1 MSGAVTMAA
10 GAAVRSG
17 AGLVTA
23 LIPASLNPIIEM
35 KLTEAMSLPLPETGE
50 GTLSLSSL
58 EPIRKNVANKVAV
71 IGPGLSRQK
80 ETQEIVRAF
89 AQDLPCPAVFDAD
102 ALFALGN
109 TEANPEPVEQIKKSK
124 YPVVFT
130 PHPGEMARLM
140 GITSE
145 EVQKN
150 RVAWVLE
157 GAKKWQV
164 IMVLKGAKTLV
175 ATPEGKLYVNPT
187 GNPGMAT
194 GGSGDVLAGMIG
206 AFLAQGIKGE
216 QAAALAVYVHGLA
229 GDFAAAEKSQT
240 SLAAGD
246 LIEYLPEVF
255 NKLEERV
262 SR

>member
-1 MSGAVTMAA
+1 MLHVVMP
-10 GAAVRSG
+10 V
-17 AGLVTA
+17 A
-23 LIPASLNPIIEM
+23 LDFSISKPRTI
-35 KLTEAMSLPLPETGE
+35 
-50 GTLSLSSL
+50 
-58 EPIRKNVANKVAV
+58 NKVAV

-140 GITSE
+140 GITSA
-145 EVQKN
+145 EVQDN
-150 RVAWVLE
+150 RIACALE
-157 GAKKWQV
+157 GAKRWQV

-175 ATPEGKLYVNPT
+175 ATPQGELFVNPT

-206 AFLAQGIKGE
+206 AFLAQGLKAE
-216 QAAALAVYVHGLA
+216 HAAALAVYMHGRA
-229 GDFAAAEKSQT
+229 GDLAAEGKSQF

-246 LIEYLPEVF
+246 LIEYLPKVF
-255 NKLEERV
+255 QEFEGK
-262 SR
+262 S